1 MSRAPITTFVVPGG
15 LEKRMYETVGQH
27 NPLWGFPE
35 LAELHMPHQA
45 YTKKFPFGAV
55 KVKGFC

>member
-1 MSRAPITTFVVPGG
+1 
-15 LEKRMYETVGQH
+15 MYETVGQH

-45 YTKKFPFGAV
+45 YTKKFHFGAV